1 MYAKKRNCLESQKM
15 KSRERKIIHNFPRKR
30 NLHGWRKPGTELKGS
45 TREMKDSHHSITQT
59 ETGLQKANESLQRKE
74 LRSKRADGATDRR
87 SASECG
93 RKRPHAPQI
102 SSQHHS
108 TQPAHRPRW
117 HSQTQD
123 HQHQDLHTYF
133 CIWGKN
139 MLLYLMEPQIQQWQL
154 VGYTD
159 KEPGASL
166 GFHSK
171 QERHKG
177 NIAQK
182 PPEPPAT
189 GQKLSAAGSVIFCH
203 RELSWPF
210 FKHYWHSNSC
220 SNTVRPSA
228 AH

>member
-1 MYAKKRNCLESQKM
+1 MEETWYWAERQYQRN
-15 KSRERKIIHNFPRKR
+15 ERLP
-30 NLHGWRKPGTELKGS
+30 
-45 TREMKDSHHSITQT
+45 
-59 ETGLQKANESLQRKE
+59 
-74 LRSKRADGATDRR
+74 
-87 SASECG
+87 
-93 RKRPHAPQI
+93 
-102 SSQHHS
+102 SQHHPNRNWTAES
-108 TQPAHRPRW
+108 KWITSEKRAEEQASRWCHWQEISIWVRKKEASCSSDFQPTPQHTAGSQTKMTQPNSGPPTPGPAHV
-117 HSQTQD
+117 
-123 HQHQDLHTYF
+123 LLYL
-133 CIWGKN
+133 GKN

>member
-1 MYAKKRNCLESQKM
+1 
-15 KSRERKIIHNFPRKR
+15 
-30 NLHGWRKPGTELKGS
+30 
-45 TREMKDSHHSITQT
+45 
-59 ETGLQKANESLQRKE
+59 
-74 LRSKRADGATDRR
+74 
-87 SASECG
+87 
-93 RKRPHAPQI
+93 
-102 SSQHHS
+102 
-108 TQPAHRPRW
+108 
-117 HSQTQD
+117 
-123 HQHQDLHTYF
+123 
-133 CIWGKN
+133 

-166 GFHSK
+166 GLHSK

-210 FKHYWHSNSC
+210 FKHY
-220 SNTVRPSA
+220 
-228 AH
+228 